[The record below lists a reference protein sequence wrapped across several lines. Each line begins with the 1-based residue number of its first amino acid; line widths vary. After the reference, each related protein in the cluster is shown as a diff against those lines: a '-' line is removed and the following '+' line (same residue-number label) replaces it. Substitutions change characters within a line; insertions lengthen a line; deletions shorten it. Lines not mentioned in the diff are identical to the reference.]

1 MKEVQGV
8 ISPRGE
14 NLLAELLDEKVKWK
28 NPLIEAV
35 DGKFFKILIKT
46 IDNTFLDK
54 IPQEWQNPLEP
65 IIEAAID
72 KQWLTAGELIAQ
84 LGVDIIDVPWL
95 DEESERLLFNSII
108 ALVTGLIMA
117 KVEAV
122 RAGVVH

>member
-1 MKEVQGV
+1 MSEIKGI

-14 NLLAELLDEKVKWK
+14 NLLAKLLDEKVKWK

-35 DGKFFKILIKT
+35 DGKVFKIFIKT

-54 IPQEWQNPLEP
+54 IPQEWQNPIEP

-84 LGVDIIDVPWL
+84 LGVDKIDIPWL
-95 DEESERLLFNSII
+95 DEESERLLFTSII
-108 ALVTGLIMA
+108 ALVSGLIMC
-117 KVEAV
+117 KVENM
-122 RAGVVH
+122 RK